1 MEVFVLKKKKA
12 VIIITA
18 LSVVLT
24 ALGAFAVYQNRK
36 LVFSE
41 RVNEIY
47 GERALNELTESL
59 DSMDEALKK
68 SLYATSAPLISR
80 LYTDA
85 ATYAASAVTALGGL
99 PYSTY
104 EMEKT
109 SRFINGAGDFVL
121 YLSRAASEG
130 ELPDAATMDN
140 VVALSETLRTAAEG
154 FTRVRQALADHALTM
169 DAYGSCADDGAE
181 NTVGCE
187 LQLIEE
193 QMPDYPELI
202 YDGHFSAL
210 EDDGAEADE
219 ITEEKA
225 KRAAAI
231 FLGVP
236 EQRLSLAGRSD
247 GELPCAYFSLSG
259 PEGEE
264 QQIAVC
270 LCGGEIAEWTSSRRP
285 DSGNVT
291 EDDAAQRAAA
301 FLAEHGYGDLT
312 ELSRDTDGGICTVSF
327 ANSAGGVTSL
337 NGVVCV
343 SVALDNGEVCA
354 MTAEEYL
361 KNREETGTTPAISPD
376 AALTAVPESLKPI
389 SSRLVLTQVSG
400 IKEFL
405 CYEITCESREGE
417 EVIVFVDAQ
426 TGQQKMIELTETI

>member
-1 MEVFVLKKKKA
+1 MKKKKA

-18 LSVVLT
+18 LSVALA
-24 ALGAFAVYQNRK
+24 ALGAFSVWQYQK
-36 LVFSE
+36 LVFSD

-59 DSMDEALKK
+59 DSMNEALEK

-130 ELPDAATMDN
+130 ELPDAETMEK
-140 VVALSETLRTAAEG
+140 VVALSGTLRTAAEG
-154 FTRVRQALADHALTM
+154 FTRIRQGLADQALTM

-210 EDDGAEADE
+210 EAETGDGETEE
-219 ITEEKA
+219 ITDEKA
-225 KRAAAI
+225 KRAAAL

-236 EQRLSLAGRSD
+236 EQRLSLAGRSS
-247 GELPCAYFSLSG
+247 GETPCAYFSLLG
-259 PEGEE
+259 QEGEE

-270 LCGGEIAEWTSSRRP
+270 LRGGEIAEWTSSRRP
-285 DSGNVT
+285 ESGNVR
-291 EDDAAQRAAA
+291 EDEAAAAAAA
-301 FLAEHGYGDLT
+301 FLAEHGYGDLN
-312 ELSRDTDGGICTVSF
+312 EMSRETDGGLCTVSF
-327 ANSAGGVTSL
+327 ACSTC
-337 NGVVCV
+337 GVVCLNDVICV
-343 SVALDNGEVCA
+343 SVGLDDGKVCG
-354 MTAEEYL
+354 MTARESL
-361 KNREETGTTPAISPD
+361 KNRGETSTTPAISPD
-376 AALTAVPESLKPI
+376 AALAAVPDSLTAWFLAAR
-389 SSRLVLTQVSG
+389 SDAG
-400 IKEFL
+400 I
-405 CYEITCESREGE
+405 GN
-417 EVIVFVDAQ
+417 
-426 TGQQKMIELTETI
+426 